1 MTYSQERVP
10 GKGLMAALA
19 RNLARLIIKVL
30 VLTSLNYSRGRRIV
44 SLARTVD
51 NRTGHRDIPNRSV
64 ALPSRLAR
72 RDNPEKARFRYPP
85 CVGTTHD
92 SRPVRAAQRR
102 ADLALLGVAAA
113 WGATFVMVKDA
124 LDQVGPLT
132 FVAFRF
138 GLSALAMLPFLL
150 RAPRRARPDRT
161 RGGVALAGAL
171 VGTFLFAG
179 YALQT
184 AGLQFTGAGR
194 AGFITGLNV
203 VIVPL
208 LAATLGRQRIGRPVV
223 IGVALAMAGLALL
236 SLGDL
241 ASQPLAAS
249 LGDLLVLG
257 CAVAFALHI
266 LAVGRFAVL
275 HDVLCLTFVQIAA
288 VAVFATLAAL
298 LWEQPT
304 VESLVAVWPA
314 AAFTGLICTVVAFS
328 IQVQA
333 QRFTSPTHT
342 ALVFSTEP
350 VFAAAF
356 AYWLGG
362 EVFGPAELLG
372 CGLIL
377 AGMVL
382 AQLDE

>member
-1 MTYSQERVP
+1 ME
-10 GKGLMAALA
+10 A
-19 RNLARLIIKVL
+19 
-30 VLTSLNYSRGRRIV
+30 
-44 SLARTVD
+44 
-51 NRTGHRDIPNRSV
+51 
-64 ALPSRLAR
+64 
-72 RDNPEKARFRYPP
+72 
-85 CVGTTHD
+85 THD
-92 SRPVRAAQRR
+92 SRPDRAIQRR

-124 LDQVGPLT
+124 LDLVGPLT

-150 RAPRRARPDRT
+150 RPRRPAVAVTDGDGATSSGASRAAGTYRPGRS
-161 RGGVALAGAL
+161 VAVAGAL
-171 VGTFLFAG
+171 VGAFLFAG

-203 VIVPL
+203 VIVPM
-208 LAATLGRQRIGRPVV
+208 LAATLGRQRVGRLVAV
-223 IGVALAMAGLALL
+223 GVALATAGLALL

-241 ASQPLAAS
+241 ASQPFGAG

-257 CAVAFALHI
+257 CAIAFALHI
-266 LAVGRFAVL
+266 LAVGRFAAR
-275 HDVLCLTFVQIAA
+275 HDVLRLTFAQIAA
-288 VAVFATLAAL
+288 VALFSTLAAL
-298 LWEQPT
+298 IWERPST
-304 VESLVAVWPA
+304 TSLVAVWPA

-333 QRFTSPTHT
+333 QRFTSPTRT

-350 VFAAAF
+350 VFALVF

-362 EVFGPAELLG
+362 KLFGPSELLG
-372 CGLIL
+372 CALIL
-377 AGMVL
+377 LGMVL